1 MCGSDTSCGSYF
13 SQYPFS
19 QTLAVINQWTYTM
32 TIGLNTFYL
41 DQPLTVYRGNFFLIV
56 LSNSGKLAIDTSTN
70 LTYSDMAWQ
79 SPYGQIWANLSLNYY
94 LRFYFKT
101 LNNFSS
107 FINTFT
113 LQHKYPFTG
122 LFNLSL
128 TFLSSNTVFQQI
140 VNITDCKLK
149 NII

>member
-79 SPYGQIWANLSLNYY
+79 GTIWAELNPVSNW
-94 LRFYFKT
+94 RFYFKT
-101 LNNFSS
+101 LNNFTSYV
-107 FINTFT
+107 NTFSI
-113 LQHKYPFTG
+113 QHKYASIG
-122 LFNLSL
+122 LYTLTL
-128 TFLSSNTVFQQI
+128 TFSSSNLVYQQL
-140 VNITDCKLK
+140 VNITDCNL
-149 NII
+149 